1 MLEHSILLIGI
12 GTNKYKLNEIVEV
25 TEDFSVLEKYGEQS
39 CFYKA
44 WRIWNKFNKPGTIY
58 ILNLDSWENISNQDK
73 VLNDLNF
80 DYICPLDLYLDDSYY
95 DDYYAKRLFYSQLI
109 LLLISKTISTVIMT
123 GQHATGFEDLDSFLN
138 NENEKIERAMI
149 RFSNLKRENFIYV
162 ANNLTGYIYANVVLA
177 CSLIN
182 TDYAEYPV
190 SDLFGPA
197 YFEIDQSDVSSRLV
211 YFKNNYITGTTVE
224 NLVNF
229 SSDYTLRL
237 VPVYRIIK
245 YFYFHQPD
253 QDEFIGKTY
262 SEYRKLKIKEKLDEF
277 LSNLKGW
284 IIYKYEIVSV
294 TDIQT
299 ELGTIDI
306 RLRYNI
312 WPKFTTEVYRLE
324 NML

>member
-1 MLEHSILLIGI
+1 M
-12 GTNKYKLNEIVEV
+12 
-25 TEDFSVLEKYGEQS
+25 
-39 CFYKA
+39 
-44 WRIWNKFNKPGTIY
+44 
-58 ILNLDSWENISNQDK
+58 
-73 VLNDLNF
+73 
-80 DYICPLDLYLDDSYY
+80 IC
-95 DDYYAKRLFYSQLI
+95 
-109 LLLISKTISTVIMT
+109 
-123 GQHATGFEDLDSFLN
+123 
-138 NENEKIERAMI
+138 
-149 RFSNLKRENFIYV
+149 NLKRENFIYV

-197 YFEIDQSDVSSRLV
+197 YFEIDQSDVYSRLV

-229 SSDYTLRL
+229 SDDYVLRL